1 MLTIKVYLAESGAVA
16 DLQKDFPLFQDL
28 YQNVLLNAFVP
39 VSLLAPNFTV
49 NAESDNS
56 VVNPYVAGSAVKVG
70 IRTVAR
76 NGEYKQSLAYYLR
89 FVKVIVKDGISYA
102 LFERRLPKEFA
113 TFAGQG
119 VNAPKLIFNVE
130 NVDFGTIDE
139 ATATPRSA
147 DELNFSV
154 SVDLGAVQAKLPAIS
169 MNYEFIYLTND
180 NSWHINDDNLA
191 VIQLS
196 DYGITVTGTPLNQ
209 DEITLS
215 VVATNPTV
223 ISVATTQTCSLDVM
237 PSANFDSQYLPAD
250 EYADIMAN
258 INELLAALILKQDK
272 TDTGL
277 QTSNKTI
284 VGAINE
290 LVQKYIFSEDYI
302 GTYHFTATLADPLP
316 DDSEMLAYVR
326 SVKGN
331 TYELKSG
338 DIVIVVAEYTDYTDK
353 AYKYIYNGFAWVYYE
368 IPSVEKA
375 GNGFEGIIRGSYGWL
390 GDMSNSDFKV
400 LLDIRNGATQ
410 NIYVKQGA
418 LWKQLID
425 AFWSEAQTKQ
435 FVKSYALPKEFND
448 TMYFNRSGEFS
459 TDIPDST
466 TVASKTITTIGTTS
480 LCTNDYVVGEA
491 QFQLSKKNSCSDYLY
506 INVEAVSYPVT
517 LSFIVNTYY
526 VKENESPVLIGAAQT
541 TTYSWSASE
550 TKEIG
555 AQMPFNQ
562 IPNNAVITVESGDII
577 RQEIYVRTVAS
588 TETAVA
594 LISASGLYSRFFLFT
609 NVVSV
614 VSATVQQTTGS
625 STTDVMSQKAVTDE
639 LGGKVDKTTTIAGI
653 ALSGN
658 ISAQSLTD
666 ALIYMNTTTDL
677 DYVMGE

>member
-70 IRTVAR
+70 IRTIAR
-76 NGEYKQSLAYYLR
+76 NGEYKQSLAYYMR
-89 FVKVIVKDGISYA
+89 FVKTMVKDGISYA

-119 VNAPKLIFNVE
+119 INAPKLIFNVE
-130 NVDFGTIDE
+130 NVDFGEITSVSAVSSNEDLTVTANL
-139 ATATPRSA
+139 ATA
-147 DELNFSV
+147 
-154 SVDLGAVQAKLPAIS
+154 QAKLPAIS
-169 MNYEFIYLTND
+169 RNYEFIYSLSA
-180 NSWHINDDNLA
+180 NSWYTNTETLTEIE
-191 VIQLS
+191 LS
-196 DYGITVTGTPLNQ
+196 DYGITITAGTPE
-209 DEITLS
+209 DEDTITLS
-215 VVATNPTV
+215 VIAATPTV
-223 ISVATTQTCSLDVM
+223 ISIATTQTCSLDVM
-237 PSANFDSQYLPAD
+237 PSANFDSESLPAD

-302 GTYHFTATLADPLP
+302 GTYHFTATLVNPLP

-326 SVKGN
+326 DIKGN

-338 DIVIVVAEYTDYTDK
+338 DTVIVVAEYSGRTDK
-353 AYKYIYNGFAWVYYE
+353 TYKYIYNGLAWIYYE

-390 GDMSNSDFKV
+390 NDMLNSDFKV
-400 LLDIRNGATQ
+400 VLDIRNGATQ
-410 NIYVKQGA
+410 NIWVKQGPN
-418 LWKQLID
+418 WKQLID

-448 TMYFNRSGEFS
+448 TMYFNGNGEFS

-466 TVASKTITTIGTTS
+466 TVASKTITTIGTTL

-506 INVEAVSYPVT
+506 INVSAGSYPVT

-541 TTYSWSASE
+541 TTYSWSESE
-550 TKEIG
+550 AKEVGI
-555 AQMPFNQ
+555 QMPFNQ

-577 RQEIYVRTVAS
+577 RQIIYVTTTTS
-588 TETAVA
+588 TETSVS
-594 LISASGLYSRFFLFT
+594 LISASGLYSRFYLFT

-639 LGGKVDKTTTIAGI
+639 LDGKVDKTTTVAGI

-658 ISAQSLTD
+658 ITEQQLSN
-666 ALIYMNTTTDL
+666 ALFTITEVEL
-677 DYVMGE
+677 

>member
-70 IRTVAR
+70 IRTIAR
-76 NGEYKQSLAYYLR
+76 NGEYKQSLAYYMR
-89 FVKVIVKDGISYA
+89 FVKTMVKDGISYA

-119 VNAPKLIFNVE
+119 VNAPRLIFNVE
-130 NVDFGTIDE
+130 NIDFGEITSVSAVSSNE
-139 ATATPRSA
+139 GLTVSANLATA
-147 DELNFSV
+147 
-154 SVDLGAVQAKLPAIS
+154 QANLPAVS
-169 MNYEFIYLTND
+169 RNYEFIYSLSA
-180 NSWHINDDNLA
+180 NSWYTNTETLTEIE
-191 VIQLS
+191 LS
-196 DYGITVTGTPLNQ
+196 DYGITITAGTPE
-209 DEITLS
+209 DEDTITLS
-215 VVATNPTV
+215 VIADTPTV
-223 ISVATTQTCSLDVM
+223 ISVATTQTCLLDVM
-237 PSANFDSQYLPAD
+237 PSANFDSESLPAD

-258 INELLAALILKQDK
+258 INELLSALILKQDK

-316 DDSEMLAYVR
+316 TDTEMLTYVR

-338 DIVIVVAEYTDYTDK
+338 DIVIVVAEYTDLTDK
-353 AYKYIYNGFAWVYYE
+353 TYKYIYNGLAWVYYE

-390 GDMSNSDFKV
+390 GDMNNPDFKV
-400 LLDIRNGATQ
+400 LLDIRNGVTQ
-410 NIYVKQGA
+410 NIWVKQSSV
-418 LWKQLID
+418 WKQLID

-448 TMYFNRSGEFS
+448 TMYFDNSGEFS
-459 TDIPDST
+459 TDIPDSSI
-466 TVASKTITTIGTTS
+466 VASETVTTIGDTL

-526 VKENESPVLIGAAQT
+526 VKENESPVLIGATQT
-541 TTYSWSASE
+541 TAYSWSESE
-550 TKEIG
+550 TKEVGI
-555 AQMPFNQ
+555 QMPFNQ

-577 RQEIYVRTVAS
+577 RQTIYVRTIAS
-588 TETAVA
+588 TETGVS
-594 LISASGLYSRFFLFT
+594 LISASGLYSRFYLFT

-639 LGGKVDKTTTIAGI
+639 LDGKVDKTTTVAGI
-653 ALSGN
+653 NLSSD
-658 ISAQSLTD
+658 ISAQTLTD
-666 ALIYMNTTTDL
+666 NLVYCNDTTDI
-677 DYVMGE
+677 DYIMGD